1 MGTLRNTLLLAT
13 GMMVVTVPAMA
24 QSQPASSSSSGILL
38 EEIIVTAQKRR
49 QTLIDVPQSVSV
61 VSGATLEK
69 QQANTIQDYLK
80 LVPGVQIAQDTPG
93 QGRLVMRG
101 VNTGGVASTVSVY
114 MDETPFGSSTG
125 LANGA
130 ILAGDFDTFDIAR
143 VEVLRGPQG
152 TLYGASSLG
161 GVLKY
166 ITNEPDTKA
175 VESRSRVGVET
186 AKGGDLSYSGNTL
199 VNVPVSDDLAVRAS
213 GYYRKTGGFIDSIGT
228 AGSDRES
235 NINDSQSYGGRVSAL
250 YAPANGFSL
259 RLTALLQDIKSDA
272 PSTVESDPDSIAML
286 YGRPTFSQ
294 FVPAFRDIKY
304 RVYNGTAKYEAGFA
318 DILSSTSFS
327 SQKQKSRTDLSYN
340 LSGLINGVFGTPNE
354 IYLGQDTNVEKFT
367 QELRLTS
374 SQPGP
379 FEWLVGGYYVHEKA
393 LIRQGYFAVRP
404 GTLDPITSLPLLAD
418 VQLPS
423 KYEEFAGFANA
434 TVHLDEQFD
443 VDFGAR
449 YSHNRQSASQMTD
462 GVLAGGT
469 SVYPDIRSSENV
481 FTFSAAPK
489 FKLSDNASI
498 YLRVAKGYRPGGP
511 NPLPPSAPA
520 DALRQF
526 DSDTLISYEAGT
538 KVQSEDGTVSAELSV
553 FHLDWRDIQLIA
565 VVDEYGININGGKA
579 KSDGA
584 EGSVTFRPVRG
595 LELSANAAYTNAKL
609 RDDTTPVIGGLN
621 GDRLPFTPKLSA
633 ALNGDYNWDLTGD
646 ITASVGGSVRFLSK
660 QYASYDATYRAANG
674 QQRQL
679 PSYQVIDLRAGLD
692 FGNFALDAYAKNIGN
707 SKGRTSTGSVTANG
721 GPVNPGGALATGIIR
736 PLSFGLTISASY

>member
-1 MGTLRNTLLLAT
+1 MGTFRNTLLLAT
-13 GMMVVTVPAMA
+13 GMMAVTATAPVMA
-24 QSQPASSSSSGILL
+24 QGQTSSAGIVL

-80 LVPGVQIAQDTPG
+80 LVPGLQLAQDTPG

-114 MDETPFGSSTG
+114 MDETPFGSSTA

-166 ITNEPDTKA
+166 ITNEPNTQA

-186 AKGGDLSYSGNTL
+186 VKGGDLSYSGNTMI
-199 VNVPVSDDLAVRAS
+199 NMPMSPDFAVRAS

-228 AGSDRES
+228 AGSDQAS
-235 NINDSQSYGGRVSAL
+235 NINDSQSYGGRISAL
-250 YAPANGFSL
+250 YAPDSGFSL
-259 RLTALLQDIKSDA
+259 RLSALLQDIKADA
-272 PSTVESDPDSIAML
+272 PSTVESDQESIAML

-294 FVPAFRDIKY
+294 FVPSFRDIRY
-304 RVYNGTAKYEAGFA
+304 RVYNATAQYEAGFA

-327 SQKQKSRTDLSYN
+327 SQKQASRIDLTYN
-340 LSGLINGVFGTPNE
+340 LSSLIQGAFGTPNE
-354 IYLGQDTNVEKFT
+354 LYMGQDTNVEKFT

-374 SQPGP
+374 SEPGP

-393 LIRQGYFAVRP
+393 KLLQGYTAVTP
-404 GTLDPITSLPLLAD
+404 GTLTPIAALPLLAD
-418 VQLPS
+418 VRLPS

-449 YSHNRQSASQMTD
+449 YSHNRQKASQTTD
-462 GVLAGGT
+462 GALAGGT
-469 SVYPDIRSSENV
+469 SVYPDIRSSESV

-489 FKLSDNASI
+489 YKLSENASI
-498 YLRVAKGYRPGGP
+498 YVRVAKGYRPGGP
-511 NPLPPSAPA
+511 NPLPPTAPA
-520 DALRQF
+520 DTLRQF
-526 DSDTLISYEAGT
+526 DSDTLISYEAGA
-538 KVQSEDGTVSAELSV
+538 KVQSADGMFSADLSV

-565 VVDEYGININGGKA
+565 VVNDYGINVNGGKA

-584 EGSVTFRPVRG
+584 EGTVTFRPMRG

-609 RDDTTPVIGGLN
+609 LDDTTPVIGGYD
-621 GDRLPFTPKLSA
+621 GDRLPFTPKFSA
-633 ALNGDYNWDLTGD
+633 ALNGDYSWDLTGD
-646 ITASVGGSVRFLSK
+646 IIASVGGSVRFLSK
-660 QYASYDATYRAANG
+660 QQASYDAAYRAATG
-674 QQRQL
+674 HQRQL

-692 FGNFALDAYAKNIGN
+692 FGSFALDAYAKNVGN
-707 SKGRTSTGSVTANG
+707 SKGRTSTASRLSSGM
-721 GPVNPGGALATGIIR
+721 PVFPGGALATGIIR
-736 PLSFGLTISASY
+736 PQSFGLSLSTNY

>member
-1 MGTLRNTLLLAT
+1 MGMLRNTLLLAT
-13 GMMVVTVPAMA
+13 GMMAVTAPVLA
-24 QSQPASSSSSGILL
+24 QGQPTASSGILL

-61 VSGATLEK
+61 VTGATLEK
-69 QQANTIQDYLK
+69 QQANTIQDYLQ
-80 LVPGVQIAQDTPG
+80 LVPGLQLAQDTPG

-114 MDETPFGSSTG
+114 MDETPFGSSTA

-166 ITNEPDTKA
+166 ITNEPDTDG

-186 AKGGDLSYSGNTL
+186 TKGGDLSYSGNTL
-199 VNVPVSDDLAVRAS
+199 VNMPMGQDFAVRAS

-228 AGSDRES
+228 AGSDREN

-250 YAPANGFSL
+250 YAPDNGFSL
-259 RLTALLQDIKSDA
+259 RLTALLQDIKADA
-272 PSTVESDPDSIAML
+272 PSTVESDHETIAML

-294 FVPAFRDIKY
+294 FIPSFRDIKY

-327 SQKQKSRTDLSYN
+327 SQKQASRTDLTHN

-374 SQPGP
+374 SEAGP

-393 LIRQGYFAVRP
+393 LIRQGYFAVQP
-404 GTLDPITSLPLLAD
+404 GTLNPVTSLPLLAD

-434 TVHLDEQFD
+434 TVHLNEQVD

-449 YSHNRQSASQMTD
+449 YSHNRQSASQTTD
-462 GVLAGGT
+462 GVLAGGA
-469 SVYPDIRSSENV
+469 SAYPDIRSSENV

-489 FKLSDNASI
+489 YKISENASL
-498 YLRVAKGYRPGGP
+498 YVRVAKGYRPGGP
-511 NPLPPSAPA
+511 NPLPPTAPA

-526 DSDTLISYEAGT
+526 DSDTLISYEAGA
-538 KVQSEDGTVSAELSV
+538 KMQSPDGMVSAELSV

-579 KSDGA
+579 KSNGA
-584 EGSVTFRPVRG
+584 EGTVTFRPMRG
-595 LELSANAAYTNAKL
+595 LELSANAAYTDAKL
-609 RDDTTPVIGGLN
+609 RDDTTPVIGGLD
-621 GDRLPFTPKLSA
+621 GDRLPFTPKFTA
-633 ALNGDYNWDLTGD
+633 ALNGDYSWDLTGD

-660 QYASYDATYRAANG
+660 QYGSYDAAYRTANG
-674 QQRQL
+674 HQRQL
-679 PSYQVIDLRAGLD
+679 PSYEVIDLRAGLD
-692 FGNFALDAYAKNIGN
+692 FGSFALDAYAKNIGN
-707 SKGRTSTGSVTANG
+707 SKGRTSTGSRMANG

-736 PLSFGLTISASY
+736 PQSFGLTLSTSY